1 MLLLLSLWFGLI
13 TVAVFAHWL
22 NLRATTTARVIAADG
37 PHTGAYQYAY
47 VIAERSCLGTA
58 SAGPPLPEPSETIQ
72 IHYDPSNICDSMID
86 PAGQL
91 AVLLI
96 AELVFGPLLALM
108 VVACWPRKSPE

>member
-58 SAGPPLPEPSETIQ
+58 SAGPPLPEPGETIQ